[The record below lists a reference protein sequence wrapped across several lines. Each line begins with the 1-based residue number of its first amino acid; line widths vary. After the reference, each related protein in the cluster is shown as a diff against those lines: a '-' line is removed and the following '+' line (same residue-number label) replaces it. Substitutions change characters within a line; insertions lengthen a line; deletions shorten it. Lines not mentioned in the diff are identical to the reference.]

1 MSSAEHHIGNRVPFE
16 TSPVS
21 LSVWYLS
28 EGISLIL
35 LACVLGNLLDG
46 SGLGSPLLLLD
57 QAGQQTHQQQED
69 QEAHQCYDCHVEGRQ
84 LVGWRREGRGRES
97 REKGERGEGENIDG
111 ERGEGERGERQ
122 RRRGEE
128 RDTQR
133 RERDKGRGDRGGR
146 EERG

>member
-21 LSVWYLS
+21 LSVRYLS

-35 LACVLGNLLDG
+35 LACILGNLLNG

-97 REKGERGEGENIDG
+97 REKGERGEGENIEG
-111 ERGEGERGERQ
+111 ECGEGERG
-122 RRRGEE
+122 RGEE
-128 RDTQR
+128 EKRDTQR
-133 RERDKGRGDRGGR
+133 RERDKGRVDRV
-146 EERG
+146 ERGERW

>member
-57 QAGQQTHQQQED
+57 QAGQQTHQQQEN

-97 REKGERGEGENIDG
+97 REKGERGEGENIEG
-111 ERGEGERGERQ
+111 ECGEGERG
-122 RRRGEE
+122 RGEE
-128 RDTQR
+128 EKRDTQR
-133 RERDKGRGDRGGR
+133 RERDKGRVDRV
-146 EERG
+146 ERGERW

>member
-1 MSSAEHHIGNRVPFE
+1 MPFE

-97 REKGERGEGENIDG
+97 REKGERGEGENIEG
-111 ERGEGERGERQ
+111 ECGEGERG
-122 RRRGEE
+122 RGEE
-128 RDTQR
+128 EKRDTQR
-133 RERDKGRGDRGGR
+133 RERDKGRVDRV
-146 EERG
+146 ERGERW

>member
-35 LACVLGNLLDG
+35 LACILGNLLNG

-97 REKGERGEGENIDG
+97 REKGERGEGENIEG
-111 ERGEGERGERQ
+111 ECGEGERG
-122 RRRGEE
+122 RGEE
-128 RDTQR
+128 EKRDTQR
-133 RERDKGRGDRGGR
+133 RERDKGRVDRV
-146 EERG
+146 ERGERW

>member
-1 MSSAEHHIGNRVPFE
+1 MSSAEHHIGNRVPFK

-28 EGISLIL
+28 EGISLVL

-69 QEAHQCYDCHVEGRQ
+69 QEAHQCYDCHVAGRQ
-84 LVGWRREGRGRES
+84 LVGWREGRGRDS
-97 REKGERGEGENIDG
+97 RQKGERGEGENIEG
-111 ERGEGERGERQ
+111 ECGEGEIGERQ
-122 RRRGEE
+122 RRREIH
-128 RDTQR
+128 
-133 RERDKGRGDRGGR
+133 R
-146 EERG
+146 EEREIKGEEIEVKGGKER

>member
-1 MSSAEHHIGNRVPFE
+1 MSSAEPHIGNRVPFE

-28 EGISLIL
+28 EGISLVL

-57 QAGQQTHQQQED
+57 QAGQQTHQQQEN
-69 QEAHQCYDCHVEGRQ
+69 QEAHQCYDCHIEGRQ

-97 REKGERGEGENIDG
+97 REKGERGNIEGEC
-111 ERGEGERGERQ
+111 GEGEREEK
-122 RRRGEE
+122 RRREIH
-128 RDTQR
+128 
-133 RERDKGRGDRGGR
+133 R
-146 EERG
+146 EEREIKGEEIEVKGEKER

>member
-21 LSVWYLS
+21 LSVRYLS

-35 LACVLGNLLDG
+35 LACVLGNLLNG

-57 QAGQQTHQQQED
+57 QAGQQTHQQQEN

-97 REKGERGEGENIDG
+97 REKGERGEGENIEG
-111 ERGEGERGERQ
+111 ECGEGERG
-122 RRRGEE
+122 RGEE
-128 RDTQR
+128 EKRDTQR
-133 RERDKGRGDRGGR
+133 RERDKGRVDRV
-146 EERG
+146 ERGERW

>member
-1 MSSAEHHIGNRVPFE
+1 MSNAEHHIGNRVPFE

-21 LSVWYLS
+21 LSVRYLS

-35 LACVLGNLLDG
+35 LACVLGNLLNG

-57 QAGQQTHQQQED
+57 QAGQQTHQQQEN

-97 REKGERGEGENIDG
+97 REKGERGEGENIEG
-111 ERGEGERGERQ
+111 ECGEGERG
-122 RRRGEE
+122 RGEE
-128 RDTQR
+128 EKRDTQR
-133 RERDKGRGDRGGR
+133 RERDKGRVDRV
-146 EERG
+146 ERGERW

>member
-21 LSVWYLS
+21 LSVRYLS

-35 LACVLGNLLDG
+35 LACILGNLLNG

-57 QAGQQTHQQQED
+57 QAGQQTHQQQEN

-97 REKGERGEGENIDG
+97 REKGERGEGENIEG
-111 ERGEGERGERQ
+111 ECGEGERG
-122 RRRGEE
+122 RGEE
-128 RDTQR
+128 EKRDTQR
-133 RERDKGRGDRGGR
+133 RERDKGRVDRV
-146 EERG
+146 ERGERW

>member
-97 REKGERGEGENIDG
+97 REKGERGEGENIEG
-111 ERGEGERGERQ
+111 ECGEGERG
-122 RRRGEE
+122 RGEE
-128 RDTQR
+128 EKRDTQR
-133 RERDKGRGDRGGR
+133 RERDKGRVDRV
-146 EERG
+146 ERGERW

>member
-35 LACVLGNLLDG
+35 LACVLGNLLNG

-97 REKGERGEGENIDG
+97 REKGERGEGENIEG
-111 ERGEGERGERQ
+111 ECGEGERG
-122 RRRGEE
+122 RGEE
-128 RDTQR
+128 EKRDTQR
-133 RERDKGRGDRGGR
+133 RERDKGRVDRV
-146 EERG
+146 ERGERW

>member
-35 LACVLGNLLDG
+35 LACVLGNLLNG

-57 QAGQQTHQQQED
+57 QAGQQTHQQQEN

-97 REKGERGEGENIDG
+97 REKGERGEGENIEG
-111 ERGEGERGERQ
+111 ECGEGERG
-122 RRRGEE
+122 RGEE
-128 RDTQR
+128 EKRDTQR
-133 RERDKGRGDRGGR
+133 RERDKGRVDRV
-146 EERG
+146 ERGERW

>member
-21 LSVWYLS
+21 LSVRYLS

-35 LACVLGNLLDG
+35 LACVLGNLLNG

-97 REKGERGEGENIDG
+97 REKGERGEGENIEG
-111 ERGEGERGERQ
+111 ECGEGERG
-122 RRRGEE
+122 RGEE
-128 RDTQR
+128 EKRDTQR
-133 RERDKGRGDRGGR
+133 RERDKGRVDRV
-146 EERG
+146 ERGERW

>member
-35 LACVLGNLLDG
+35 LACILGNLLNG

-57 QAGQQTHQQQED
+57 QAGQQTHQQQEN

-97 REKGERGEGENIDG
+97 REKGERGEGENIEG
-111 ERGEGERGERQ
+111 ECGEGERG
-122 RRRGEE
+122 RGEE
-128 RDTQR
+128 EKRDTQR
-133 RERDKGRGDRGGR
+133 RERDKGRVDRV
-146 EERG
+146 ERGERW